1 MSGPKVHFQITST
14 VLCFSENDSAQITL
28 LVTRFPPF
36 FFFKKKKSK
45 MTVGKYLTAK
55 HRAVPSFSVKRS
67 VERTDLVCRTHPF
80 GLLASC
86 ERSGTRIG
94 ARRRRSP
101 EPLPGQGDFQPDIAP
116 RRRARCQHPA
126 AAPARRQKA
135 VSGLKSPAF
144 SAQSPMHSSA
154 SSGDEL
160 VHAAWGVRKQLEQ

>member
-1 MSGPKVHFQITST
+1 MHFQITST
-14 VLCFSENDSAQITL
+14 ALCFSEKGSPQITL
-28 LVTRFPPF
+28 LVTRFTF
-36 FFFKKKKSK
+36 FFFFKKKSK

-55 HRAVPSFSVKRS
+55 HRAMPSFSVKRS
-67 VERTDLVCRTHPF
+67 VECTDLVCRKHSF

-86 ERSGTRIG
+86 ERLGICIG

-101 EPLPGQGDFQPDIAP
+101 DPLPGQGDFQPNIAP
-116 RRRARCQHPA
+116 RRRARRQHP
-126 AAPARRQKA
+126 APARRQKA